1 MGLGSSAAG
10 EALQQRDAWLVEVVM
25 APRMKRSD
33 RVSRGRALRRRLPRS
48 SHASWPTLRNRPD
61 PLALLEQ
68 SHDARL
74 SELEALRW
82 GRMGVSPFTFLR
94 GSAMVMAWDV
104 AHLPHGDVYVQACG
118 DAHLGNFGTFA
129 TPERHLI
136 FDLRD
141 FDETLPAPW
150 EWDVKR
156 LAASIVVSGRE
167 QGITDSCASDAVL
180 ACVRQY
186 RETMQESLEL
196 SHQEIWY
203 RRVDAEALTTGRSK
217 QSRRFG
223 KRWVSKARKRTSL
236 REMEKLTEI
245 VDGHRHIKEARPLI
259 FPVEPGHMHDV
270 IVGILDRYAA
280 SLSPDRR
287 ALFDRY
293 RLIDLAYRVVGVGS
307 VGTRC
312 MIALF
317 AGDDD
322 DDPLFL
328 QMKEATRSVLEPFAG
343 ECPSEPGRAR
353 RSGPAHHPGGERHLS
368 RLEALPRPRL
378 LRAAVEGHEGHH
390 RLREADAGGARRI
403 RHAVRSHARAGPR
416 AERRLLPDCRVSRQE
431 RCLRCGHAQ
440 FCARVRRAG
449 RARSRGS
456 GKGGPR
462 GAHPDRPA
470 PRFCLTTTS
479 SAWWARGR
487 AIAPR
492 DPRHDE
498 YAKSV
503 AKPHLPRN
511 SQS

>member
-1 MGLGSSAAG
+1 MRQPL
-10 EALQQRDAWLVEVVM
+10 AWLVEILM
-25 APRMKRSD
+25 APRMQRSD
-33 RVSRGRALRRRLPRS
+33 RLAKGLALRGRLPRS
-48 SHASWPTLRNRPD
+48 SHAAWPTLRNRPD
-61 PLALLEQ
+61 PLVLLER

-129 TPERHLI
+129 TPERSLI

-156 LAASIVVSGRE
+156 LAASIVVSARE
-167 QGITDSCASDAVL
+167 QGITDSSASDAVL

-203 RRVDAEALTTGRSK
+203 RRVDAAALTTGKSK

-223 KRWVSKARKRTSL
+223 KRWMAKARKRTSL

-259 FPVEPGHMHDV
+259 FPVEQGHMHDV
-270 IVGILDRYAA
+270 IVGILGQYAA
-280 SLSPDRR
+280 TLSPDRR

-328 QMKEATRSVLEPFAG
+328 QMKEASRSVLEPFAG
-343 ECPSEPGRAR
+343 ECPYPNQ
-353 RSGPAHHPGGERHLS
+353 GERVVQGQ
-368 RLEALPRPRL
+368 RIIQ
-378 LRAAVEGHEGHH
+378 AASDIFLGWK
-390 RLREADAGGARRI
+390 
-403 RHAVRSHARAGPR
+403 
-416 AERRLLPDCRVSRQE
+416 
-431 RCLRCGHAQ
+431 
-440 FCARVRRAG
+440 
-449 RARSRGS
+449 RSRGHDYYVRQLKDMKGTIDFEKLTPDVLVGFATLCGRTLAQAHARS
-456 GKGGPR
+456 GDFCQIAGYLGKSDSFDIAMRKFALAYAEQVECDHDALVKAARRGLIPTAPLRQKTTPR
-462 GAHPDRPA
+462 ATDMDM
-470 PRFCLTTTS
+470 
-479 SAWWARGR
+479 RGSRR
-487 AIAPR
+487 ASP
-492 DPRHDE
+492 
-498 YAKSV
+498 
-503 AKPHLPRN
+503 
-511 SQS
+511 